1 MAASRFASGKVITV
15 SGGTGGGKSSLT
27 GDGVCCICHTA
38 NPTTTMIMIAK
49 VIVSHLY
56 LLQKP
61 AGSTVTTAGSGG
73 GVGSATGEG
82 GATGVTKAAPQ
93 LAQKRA
99 SSGLS

>member
-1 MAASRFASGKVITV
+1 MGW
-15 SGGTGGGKSSLT
+15 GGGKGSLT

-38 NPTTTMIMIAK
+38 NPTTTMKMIAK
-49 VIVSHLY
+49 VIVSHLNS
-56 LLQKP
+56 LQKP
-61 AGSTVTTAGSGG
+61 AGSTVTTVGSVG

-82 GATGVTKAAPQ
+82 GATGVTKVAPQ